1 MFSQIR
7 GLTFLTTALLAA
19 CGTSAADWP
28 MWRSDAERSGASTEQ
43 LPAELQLQWT
53 RQFEPRVQAWD
64 DPLNL
69 DLMTYDRIFEP
80 IVMNGRMFIS
90 FNDHDKIAAFD
101 VESGNELW
109 SFYTGG
115 PVRLPA
121 VGWDKNVYFTSD
133 DGYLYCVTA
142 ATGELQWKFR
152 GAPGEQKAIGNQRV
166 ISLWPARGGAVIRDE
181 TVYFASSIWPMMGT
195 FIYAL
200 DARTG
205 EVKWVNDNTG
215 SQFIKQPH
223 SAPSFAGVAPQ
234 GALVATED
242 YLVVPGGRSV
252 PAVLHRNNGIQ
263 KYFEINAGGKG
274 TGGSLVIA
282 NDERFYVHTRQKGTR
297 AFHLETG
304 LKTEFMP
311 NEPVLANGFVY
322 TAELANEKPVVRAY
336 GSDDK
341 VIWEVHADGQGDL
354 ILAGNH
360 LYAAGKNSITAI
372 RLPKDQQPATVTE
385 TIPVHGQVERI
396 LAGNGKLF
404 AVTLQGAIM
413 AFGEGNK
420 SAAPP
425 KKKQVTALTVS
436 PDATDTATKL
446 LAGADTKGYALWYGI
461 SDESLIHALA
471 ATSSFTQLAIVDS
484 DHSKVARL
492 QHQLDAAGLYGKVTV
507 HHSQPE
513 AFLAPQYIANVLF
526 VGHELAT
533 SANKTLLA
541 EIYKSVRPYGGVM
554 HLLAGDNRMKL
565 AEAVRSMDFEQAEVS
580 ISDNSV
586 IVRRVGKLP
595 GSADWTHQ
603 HGNIANTVK
612 SNDHRVKL
620 PLGVLWF
627 GGSSNMDVLPRH
639 GHGPPEQVIGGRL
652 FIEGM
657 NSLSARDVYTGRV
670 LWKREFK
677 DLGTYDV
684 YFDETYK
691 DTPLNPQYNQV
702 HIPGANGRGTN
713 YIVTEDRVYMV
724 EGNRCHVLDAANGNM
739 IQDIEMPQ
747 PTSGEQRE
755 WGYVGVY
762 GDLLLGG
769 FGYANYRDRN
779 DLTFE
784 SDGKLRRNRSGYGS
798 KSLDRAASLGLVVF
812 DRHSGDVL
820 WQADARHSFWHN
832 GVIAG
837 DGKIFCLDRTPE
849 LIEAALRR
857 RGKSRAAS
865 YRIVAFNAQTGD
877 IEWEITDKV
886 FGTWLGYSQKHD
898 LLLQA
903 GAAANDRLYA
913 EVGQGMAVFHAD
925 DGTLKWEKDT
935 LKYAGPCMLHNDWI
949 ITNTNSYTE
958 SAGAFHLTD
967 GHQKMAT
974 NPLTGEEQPWKM
986 TRAYG
991 CNTVI
996 ASEHLLTFRSG
1007 AAGFYDLLGESGGG
1021 NFGGFKSGCT
1031 SNLVVANG
1039 VLNAPDYTRT
1049 CSCAYQ
1055 NQTSLALIHMPD
1067 LDFWTINPAVAD
1079 HTYGGQL
1086 QSVGINIGA
1095 PGDRRADNGLL
1106 WLEYP
1111 AVAGPSPLLSVTL
1124 NDDATLF
1131 QHHSSSVTSSVEP
1144 WVFAS
1149 GADNV
1154 RQVSVRFTLQKEVN
1168 LQNGLPIGHADDDA
1182 EEQENGDVN
1191 LNSGDLELVQDKNT
1205 QLVGLRFNEVFLEQ
1219 GTEIRSAF
1227 IQFVCDEPSSEPT
1240 SLIITAQDS
1249 GHAERFSSDPHNL
1262 SSRPRVDK
1270 ELEWSP
1276 GKWKRNGSAT
1286 EHERTVDLAPLV
1298 QAVVNRKDW
1307 KAGNSIAFFISGTGQ
1322 RTAIAFQGHGE
1333 SAPQLIVDA
1342 DESHPADNEPPVA
1355 SAYRVRLLFAPP
1367 QTPQSDLR
1375 QFSVSLQGVAMPE
1388 NVTIDPADSV
1398 TKQFKE
1404 QIFENVM
1411 IADELTIELNPEQG
1425 TPVLSGI
1432 EIQMLEQ
1439 L

>member
-1 MFSQIR
+1 MKLRTNAIT
-7 GLTFLTTALLAA
+7 LTLVSIAFCRNAT
-19 CGTSAADWP
+19 AADWP
-28 MWRSDAERSGASTEQ
+28 MWRCDAGRTAASTEQ
-43 LPAELQLQWT
+43 LPADLQLQWT
-53 RQFEPRVQAWD
+53 RQFTPRVQAWD

-69 DLMTYDRIFEP
+69 DLMTYDRVFEP
-80 IVMNGRMFIS
+80 IVMDGRMFVG
-90 FNDHDKIAAFD
+90 FNDRDKLSAFD
-101 VESGNELW
+101 VETGNEVW
-109 SFYTGG
+109 SFFTGG
-115 PVRLPA
+115 PVRFPGA
-121 VGWDKNVYFTSD
+121 GWNDKVYFTSD

-152 GAPGEQKAIGNQRV
+152 GAPGDQKAIGNHRI

-195 FIYAL
+195 FIFAL
-200 DARTG
+200 DANTG

-234 GALVATED
+234 GALVATDD

-252 PAVLHRNNGIQ
+252 PAVLQRSDGKQ

-282 NDERFYVHTRQKGTR
+282 NDERFYVHTRLKGTR
-297 AFHLETG
+297 AFNLETG
-304 LKTEFMP
+304 LKTAFMP
-311 NEPVLANGFVY
+311 NEPVLAEDIVY
-322 TAELANEKPVVRAY
+322 TAESNEEEHFVRAY
-336 GSDDK
+336 GPDDK
-341 VIWEVHADGQGDL
+341 VIWEIEADGRGDL
-354 ILAGNH
+354 ILAGDH
-360 LYAAGKNSITAI
+360 LYAAGNDSITAI
-372 RLPKDQQPATVTE
+372 RLPAANHPASITQ
-385 TIPVHGQVERI
+385 TIPVDGQPERL
-396 LAGNGKLF
+396 LASNGQLF
-404 AVTLQGAIM
+404 TVTLQGSIM
-413 AFGEGNK
+413 AFGAKRNSTAPVISRELTALDVNPE
-420 SAAPP
+420 SAA
-425 KKKQVTALTVS
+425 VI
-436 PDATDTATKL
+436 TKL
-446 LAGADTKGYALWYGI
+446 LAETDAEGYALWYGVT
-461 SDESLIHALA
+461 DESLIFALA
-471 ATSSFTQLAIVDS
+471 DESPFSQLAVVDS
-484 DHSKVARL
+484 NQQTVTGL
-492 QHQLDAAGLYGKVTV
+492 QQNMDAAGIYGTVTV
-507 HHSQPE
+507 HQSRPE
-513 AFLAPQYIANVLF
+513 AFLAPHYIANVIF
-526 VGHELAT
+526 VGQELAA
-533 SANKTLLA
+533 SADKTLLSG
-541 EIYKSVRPYGGVM
+541 IYKSVRPYGGVM
-554 HLLAGDNRMKL
+554 HLLAADNQTEL
-565 AEAVRSMDFEQAEVS
+565 AETVRAMELEKAEITVTEH
-580 ISDNSV
+580 SV
-586 IVRRVGKLP
+586 VVRRVGKLP

-612 SNDHRVKL
+612 SDDHRVKL

-652 FIEGM
+652 YIEGM

-670 LWKREFK
+670 LWKRDFE

-702 HIPGANGRGTN
+702 HIPGATGRGTN
-713 YIVTEDRVYMV
+713 YIVTDDRVYMI
-724 EGNRCHVLDAANGNM
+724 EGHKCHVLDAVTGE
-739 IQDIEMPQ
+739 ILQDIEMPQ
-747 PTSGEQRE
+747 DESGEQRK
-755 WGYVGVY
+755 WGYIGVY

-769 FGYANYRDRN
+769 FGYANYRERN
-779 DLTFE
+779 NLTFE
-784 SDGKLRRNRSGYGS
+784 SDGKLRGNRAGYGS
-798 KSLDRAASLGLVVF
+798 KSLDRAASLGLIVF
-812 DRHSGDVL
+812 DRHTGDVM

-832 GVIAG
+832 GIIAG

-865 YRIVAFNAQTGD
+865 YRIAAFDAQTGNV
-877 IEWEITDKV
+877 EWEITDRV
-886 FGTWLGYSQKHD
+886 FGTWLGYSKEHD

-913 EVGQGMAVFHAD
+913 EVGQGMAVYHAD
-925 DGTLKWEKDT
+925 DGSLKWKNDT

-967 GHQKMAT
+967 GHQKMTT

-1055 NQTSLALIHMPD
+1055 NQTSLALVHMPN
-1067 LDFWTINPAVAD
+1067 LDFWTINPAVSD
-1079 HTYGGQL
+1079 HTHGGQL

-1095 PGDRRADNGLL
+1095 PGDRRADDGLL

-1124 NDDATLF
+1124 NDDATFF
-1131 QHHSSSVTSSVEP
+1131 QHHSSSIDSEMEP
-1144 WVFAS
+1144 WVLAS

-1154 RQVSVRFTLQKEVN
+1154 REVSVRFTLQKEIS
-1168 LQNGLPIGHADDDA
+1168 LQNGLPISHVDDDA
-1182 EEQENGDVN
+1182 EEQENGDVS
-1191 LNSGDLELVQDKNT
+1191 LTSGDLELVEDTNT
-1205 QLVGLRFNEVFLEQ
+1205 QLVGLRFNEVYLER
-1219 GTEIRSAF
+1219 GTEVRRAY
-1227 IQFVCDEPSSEPT
+1227 IQFVCDEPSSEQV
-1240 SLIITAQDS
+1240 SLIITAQDA
-1249 GHAERFSSDPHNL
+1249 GHAERFSSDQHDL
-1262 SSRPRVDK
+1262 SSRPKVSR
-1270 ELEWSP
+1270 ELDWSP

-1286 EHERTVDLAPLV
+1286 ENERTVDLAPLV
-1298 QAVVNRKDW
+1298 QAVINRDDW
-1307 KAGNSIAFFISGTGQ
+1307 KPGNSIAFFISGTGR
-1322 RTAIAFQGHGE
+1322 RTASAFQGHGE

-1342 DESHPADNEPPVA
+1342 DESRPADEKQLVTSP
-1355 SAYRVRLLFAPP
+1355 YRVRLLFASP
-1367 QTPQSDLR
+1367 QTPQTDVR
-1375 QFSVSLQGVAMPE
+1375 RFDVALQGQLAAE
-1388 NVTIDPADSV
+1388 NVTINPTGPV
-1398 TKQFKE
+1398 VGCFTE
-1404 QIFENVM
+1404 QSFENVM
-1411 IADELTIELNPEQG
+1411 IANELKVELTPRQG
-1425 TPVLSGI
+1425 MPVLSGI
-1432 EIQMLEQ
+1432 EIQEMK
-1439 L
+1439 